1 MVTPPAYESACTDI
15 QPVLSRGF
23 TTRYGGLFALVP
35 FIHLLGIPTIFR
47 TLGIDRGDG
56 IPATNLLRT
65 MLTMT
70 CGGVDRYSHAND
82 IREDRG
88 LAVVAGL
95 SKLPDQSLLHRFAE
109 TVTEEQCQTI
119 LTAVA
124 TGLVGLD
131 SMDGR
136 TVNVDF
142 HNVPAYGDDDELEK
156 HWIPTRNRNM
166 PSVRTLVAQDKA
178 STFPFLIT
186 ADLADVNAS
195 EAIFLVADRCEELFD
210 GPTHLL
216 MDSKVTTYAGL
227 NELHDRGF
235 GFTTLR
241 RRGKKLVERVET
253 ADSDEFETVMLDN
266 PRRKYR
272 RLRVLEEEVELTD
285 IEGPVRQLAVTDHGR
300 EKPSFFITNDFE
312 SSAKELITDYTQRWR
327 IENNISENIDFFS
340 LDKLPSYTAVKI
352 ELDLVLTLVSDILYK
367 LFAREVPGC
376 QRMKPETIFRKFIQ
390 NTARVRLESSEIVV
404 RFEYFRD
411 QDDVVP
417 LLEGFN
423 EAIETEGSSEIES
436 RVGSRNVR
444 FEFDQRRDTK
454 L

>member
-1 MVTPPAYESACTDI
+1 M
-15 QPVLSRGF
+15 L
-23 TTRYGGLFALVP
+23 AL
-35 FIHLLGIPTIFR
+35 
-47 TLGIDRGDG
+47 
-56 IPATNLLRT
+56 
-65 MLTMT
+65 T

-95 SKLPDQSLLHRFAE
+95 TKLPDQSLLHRFAG

-124 TGLVGLD
+124 RRLVGLD
-131 SMDGR
+131 SMDGK

-142 HNVPAYGDDDELEK
+142 HNVPAHGDADELEK

-166 PSVRTLVAQDKA
+166 PSVRTLAAQDKE
-178 STFPFLIT
+178 STLPFFIT
-186 ADLADVNAS
+186 ADLDDVNAS
-195 EAIFLVADRCEELFD
+195 DAIFLVADRCEELFD

-216 MDSKVTTYAGL
+216 MDSNVTTYAGL
-227 NELHDRGF
+227 NELDDRGF

-241 RRGKKLVERVET
+241 QRGKKIVERVET
-253 ADSDEFETVMLDN
+253 ADPDEFETVMLDN
-266 PRRKYR
+266 PRREYR
-272 RLRVLEEEVELTD
+272 RLQVLEEEVELTD
-285 IEGPVRQLAVTDHGR
+285 IDGPVRQLAVTDHGR
-300 EKPSFFITNDFE
+300 EKPSFFVTNDFE
-312 SSAKELITDYTQRWR
+312 TSAKELITDYTQRWR
-327 IENNISENIDFFS
+327 IENNISENIDFFG

-352 ELDLVLTLVSDILYK
+352 ELDLVLTLISDILYK

-376 QRMKPETIFRKFIQ
+376 QRMKPETIFRKFIR
-390 NTARVRLESSEIVV
+390 NTARVRLESGEIVV

-411 QDDVVP
+411 QDQVVP

-423 EAIETEGSSEIES
+423 EAVETGGPPEIES
-436 RVGSRNVR
+436 RVGSRNIR
-444 FEFDQRRDTK
+444 FEFDECRDTR